1 MALSNQQGKPE
12 KKHSQEWFEA
22 LIIAAIFA
30 TVLRIF
36 VVESYRIPTGS
47 MENTLLAGDFL
58 FVNKYVYG
66 PKIPFTDIRLPGVDE
81 VKRGDVI
88 VFKYPK
94 DRSMNYIKRCV
105 AISGDTLEIH
115 NRQLSVN
122 KKPVALPPEGQ
133 FLSSVIPAGIGDE
146 MIFPQF
152 SNYNKD
158 NYGPIRVPRK
168 GDVIKLNAQTWPLY
182 ADLVADEGHDVSLQG
197 RLVFIDGAPA
207 TEYRVQSNYYF
218 AMGDNRD
225 NSLDSRFWG
234 FLPEKDLVGEALI
247 VYWSW
252 NPDLSIL
259 TNPVG
264 KLASIRWQR
273 SGMLI
278 H

>member
-1 MALSNQQGKPE
+1 MNTKESTSG
-12 KKHSQEWFEA
+12 KKHSREWFEA
-22 LIIAAIFA
+22 LVIASIFA

-47 MENTLLAGDFL
+47 MEKTLLAGDFL

-66 PKIPFTDIRLPGVDE
+66 AKVPFTEIRLPGIDK
-81 VKRGDVI
+81 VKHGDII

-94 DRSMNYIKRCV
+94 DRELNYIKRCV
-105 AISGDTLEIH
+105 ALSGDTLEIH
-115 NRQLSVN
+115 NQQLSVN
-122 KKPVALPPEGQ
+122 KKRVPLPEHAQFIGSPVKAGEG
-133 FLSSVIPAGIGDE
+133 DD

-152 SNYNKD
+152 SNFNKD
-158 NYGPIRVPRK
+158 NYGPIRIPRK
-168 GDVIKLNAQTWPLY
+168 GDVIKLSASTFPLY
-182 ADLVADEGHDVSLQG
+182 AALVADEGHEVSLQG
-197 RLVFIDGAPA
+197 REVFVDGVLVQNYTVHD
-207 TEYRVQSNYYF
+207 NYYF

-234 FLPEKDLVGEALI
+234 FLPEKDLVGKALI

-252 NPDLSIL
+252 NPDISLL
-259 TNPVG
+259 TDPVG
-264 KLASIRWQR
+264 KISSIRWNR